1 MNEIISLFID
11 DEMNL
16 EDKIG
21 FIERLRNH
29 SSFADET
36 LDLLRLEKLV
46 RSDVVTAVPL
56 IQPVRPNIMRRFA
69 KAFMQP
75 IGWVSTGF
83 AAALVALVIIA
94 VTYPGPAPIPKN
106 RFVIYMPD
114 VKQVEIAGSFTNW
127 RRIPMQRAGDSGYW
141 ELTLSLSQGEHYFS
155 YIVEGRQQIAD
166 PTIRTRVPDDYG
178 GFNSILFVEDRA

>member
-106 RFVIYMPD
+106 RFVISPID
-114 VKQVEIAGSFTNW
+114 
-127 RRIPMQRAGDSGYW
+127 
-141 ELTLSLSQGEHYFS
+141 LS
-155 YIVEGRQQIAD
+155 
-166 PTIRTRVPDDYG
+166 RT
-178 GFNSILFVEDRA
+178 